1 MNITILLV
9 DELLFRRGNTGGW
22 GYRTSGQYSAE
33 ATALATLAVWQR
45 VDAPARMAILDY
57 WKSHQLPDGGWSSI
71 APLSSG
77 GNWPTAII
85 ANTLAQVAPNH
96 PCLPKTLRSLV
107 SAEPGEAFRL
117 WRLKFRTTGGRRTAV
132 SRPNKRQIARRW

>member
-1 MNITILLV
+1 MNTIIHAILV
-9 DELLFRRGNTGGW
+9 EELLSRRDRVKEW

-33 ATALATLAVWQR
+33 ATALATLAGWQQL
-45 VDAPARMAILDY
+45 DAPARAAILDY

-85 ANTLAQVAPNH
+85 ANTLAQVAPQH
-96 PCLPKTLRSLV
+96 PGLLKALRSLV
-107 SAEPGEAFRL
+107 AAEPGEAFWL
-117 WRLKFRTTGGRRTAV
+117 WGSLAKAV
-132 SRPNKRQIARRW
+132 WARYIG